1 MMNQYHHHHPQT
13 YTNFPSQHHFHV
25 SSTTTATTSPSTN
38 YNYSSFYDPSIIE
51 NSYEQ
56 YSIDNSTAIQS
67 FDQCQN
73 YSNNLQLTNHQPYS
87 DFSLSNNQQSQIIEQ
102 SSTDQKPIINEA
114 KYKWMEI
121 KRAPPKTSGIV
132 LKYISSDKNPQKNDE

>member
-73 YSNNLQLTNHQPYS
+73 YSNNLQLII
-87 DFSLSNNQQSQIIEQ
+87 QIFHYL
-102 SSTDQKPIINEA
+102 IINNH
-114 KYKWMEI
+114 KLLNSHQLI
-121 KRAPPKTSGIV
+121 KNQLLMKRNINGWKLNVHHPKHQV
-132 LKYISSDKNPQKNDE
+132 LS

>member
-1 MMNQYHHHHPQT
+1 MNQYHHHHPQT

-25 SSTTTATTSPSTN
+25 SSTTTTAAATISPSTN
-38 YNYSSFYDPSIIE
+38 YNYPSFYDPSIVE

-56 YSIDNSTAIQS
+56 YSIDNSTTIQS

-73 YSNNLQLTNHQPYS
+73 YSNNSQLINHQSYS
-87 DFSLSNNQQSQIIEQ
+87 DFSLSNHQQSQIIEQ
-102 SSTDQKPIINEA
+102 SSIDQKPILNKA

-132 LKYISSDKNPQKNDE
+132 LKYIPSDKTKRK